1 MQGLR
6 IECYAFLMK
15 RFISVL
21 VSLGLVVG
29 LVGCGVLPRIPL
41 ISSGAE
47 NGDAGDDTFLQVE
60 DAENRASELGC
71 SGVHEHLIDGK
82 TWHMPC
88 SDHAEWMRLTGDNH
102 DHDEGLID
110 GLREVLGCLK
120 LLTSVLL
127 LSHPLLPLAPRPLAP
142 MVRVIGA
149 KFIILATLF
158 ELFRL

>member
-1 MQGLR
+1 MGVLEALCLQGLR
-6 IECYAFLMK
+6 IVCYAFLMK

-110 GLREVLGCLK
+110 GLREVLGA
-120 LLTSVLL
+120 V
-127 LSHPLLPLAPRPLAP
+127 
-142 MVRVIGA
+142 
-149 KFIILATLF
+149 
-158 ELFRL
+158 